1 MTDAELIARLEA
13 IERRLAALERA
24 GSTVERAPAVPPP
37 PAPTHTPSA
46 APPAP
51 PAPPAPSPRH
61 TPSAASPRSV
71 QQILEA
77 KRPTGTAPPSFA
89 AMPEATATRSAASTS
104 TSPAGLERFVG
115 GQVAAWI
122 GGVVVIAAIA
132 IFAKFAI
139 DQGWFERTPPSVKL
153 ALAYALS
160 GAFVIAGSLL
170 QGRLGR
176 LPAGSML
183 AAGIGGLFVSTCAGV
198 TPLNVLGPTAAL
210 VAGLAVAVLGG
221 ALTLR
226 SREVAVA
233 AIALV
238 GAYIVP
244 AFANIYVL
252 AGRPAGE
259 PPITG
264 ALYLTGVYAVALALA
279 RLGPRSFAW
288 LRFAGAF
295 QAISAGLLILDAGR
309 TSPTLA
315 LGFTLLWWA
324 MAIAECSMAALRGSS
339 PRLNTAFTVAATSI
353 AASLA
358 LRGALATDPWSDP
371 HSWLPAVMAV
381 LAVAGSL
388 QLRSLVPAGGIDQRD
403 HQDDPQAAAVAAAT
417 ARQSAVLAILAAA
430 LAIVQVGAV
439 VRGGALP
446 VAWAAMGA
454 AAILVGR
461 RMDQPWTARVGIASA
476 LLSVIATLVLAISS
490 APASVTL
497 IEYPTDPALRG
508 TTMWGFRFTDRH
520 WSPFI
525 VAVLLVACARAR
537 SIASDPNRRAPIA
550 SGVLAACAMLLWIGL
565 SLSIGSAYA
574 SVTMLLA
581 IPAVAIVGGRTV
593 SLIKLIAV
601 VGSSIASLGWFAAT
615 IAHVSR
621 YHGTADAR
629 PEGGAIAAA
638 LVVGSYLMVGQR
650 FRGERFRD
658 VPTVIGFAFGLT
670 ALAMLLLIEQLVGA
684 TSGDIMRAT
693 MWSCTAVAVIATIGA
708 FAARQA
714 GLELSQGFG
723 LVATALAVC
732 VALFAIV
739 ADALHPPDGAMWL
752 QYWLL
757 APANASILAFAACGL
772 ALRHVCA
779 GRAEAMTSL
788 GALTVAAFLVG
799 SGALVLRALDPR
811 VGAPFE
817 TTTVIQQSALS
828 VWLAIAAVGFVVHG
842 FRRQLRALR
851 WTGLALLGAVAIKVL
866 VLDMANAGTIWR
878 VIALLV
884 TGLLLVATSAVYSRA
899 AKAQPHE
906 ARPAPPR

>member
-1 MTDAELIARLEA
+1 MTDAELIARLET
-13 IERRLAALERA
+13 IEGRLAALERV
-24 GSTVERAPAVPPP
+24 GSKVERPPAVPAR
-37 PAPTHTPSA
+37 PAPQS
-46 APPAP
+46 PP
-51 PAPPAPSPRH
+51 H
-61 TPSAASPRSV
+61 SV
-71 QQILEA
+71 QQIPEA
-77 KRPTGTAPPSFA
+77 KRSTANAPPSFA
-89 AMPEATATRSAASTS
+89 AANDATAARPAASTS
-104 TSPAGLERFVG
+104 TSPAGLERFLG

-139 DQGWFERTPPSVKL
+139 DQGWFERTPPFVKL

-160 GAFVIAGSLL
+160 GAFVVAGSLL

-210 VAGLAVAVLGG
+210 VAGLAVAVIGG

-226 SREVAVA
+226 SRELAVA
-233 AIALV
+233 GIALA

-244 AFANIYVL
+244 VFANIYVL

-259 PPITG
+259 PPVTG

-279 RLGPRSFAW
+279 RLGPPSFAW
-288 LRFAGAF
+288 LRLSGVL
-295 QAISAGLLILDAGR
+295 QAISAGLLILEAGR
-309 TSPTLA
+309 ASPTLA
-315 LGFTLLWWA
+315 LGFTILWWA
-324 MAIAECSMAALRGSS
+324 MAIGECSLAALRGKS
-339 PRLNTAFTVAATSI
+339 PRLNTAFTVGATSVAAT
-353 AASLA
+353 LA
-358 LRGALATDPWSDP
+358 LRGALAADPWTDP
-371 HSWLPAVMAV
+371 HSWLPAIMAA
-381 LAVAGSL
+381 LAAAGSV
-388 QLRSLVPAGGIDQRD
+388 QLRALVPSGGIDSRD
-403 HQDDPQAAAVAAAT
+403 RQDDPRAAAIATAT
-417 ARQSAVLAILAAA
+417 ARQSAVLGILAAA

-461 RMDQPWTARVGIASA
+461 RMNQPWTARVGIASA
-476 LLSVIATLVLAISS
+476 LLSVVATVALAFGSGG
-490 APASVTL
+490 ASVTL
-497 IEYPTDPALRG
+497 IEYPADPALRA
-508 TTMWGFRFTDRH
+508 TTMWGFRITDRH
-520 WSPFI
+520 WSPLI
-525 VAVLLVACARAR
+525 VAVLLVVCARSS
-537 SIASDPNRRAPIA
+537 SIGTDPNRRAPMT

-593 SLIKLIAV
+593 SLIKLIAI

-615 IAHVSR
+615 IAHVSQNSSK
-621 YHGTADAR
+621 ADAR

-670 ALAMLLLIEQLVGA
+670 ALAMLLLIEQLAGA
-684 TSGDIMRAT
+684 TAGDVMRAT
-693 MWSCTAVAVIATIGA
+693 MWSCAAVGVIATIGA
-708 FAARQA
+708 FAAAQA
-714 GLELSQGFG
+714 RMELSQGLG
-723 LVATALAVC
+723 LVATALAAC
-732 VALFAIV
+732 VALFAIA
-739 ADALHPPDGAMWL
+739 ADALQPPQGATWL
-752 QYWLL
+752 NHWLL
-757 APANASILAFAACGL
+757 TPANASMLAFAACGL

-779 GRAEAMTSL
+779 GRAEAMTWL
-788 GALTVAAFLVG
+788 GAMAVAAFLVG
-799 SGALVLRALDPR
+799 SGALVLRLLDPR

-817 TTTVIQQSALS
+817 TTAVIQQSALS

-842 FRRQLRALR
+842 FRRHLRALR
-851 WTGLALLGAVAIKVL
+851 WTGLTLLGAVAIKVL
-866 VLDMANAGTIWR
+866 LLDMANAGTIWR

-884 TGLLLVATSAVYSRA
+884 IGLLLVATSAVYSRA
-899 AKAQPHE
+899 AKSQPHDF
-906 ARPAPPR
+906 RPSPPR